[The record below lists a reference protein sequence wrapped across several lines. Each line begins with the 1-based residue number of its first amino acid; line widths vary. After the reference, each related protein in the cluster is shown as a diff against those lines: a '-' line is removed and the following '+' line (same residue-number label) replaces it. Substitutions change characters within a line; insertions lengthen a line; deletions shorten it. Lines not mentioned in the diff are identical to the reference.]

1 MECRRAPRTSETC
14 SCYIITSLRARAF
27 PSPHPMLRVNPLH
40 RKHLHQIH
48 ARPTEFMQQ
57 KTVETRTTHCRDG
70 EKKTRQRMVPP
81 ILLVIQ
87 FQWCS
92 ARSTRV
98 GSFQNGKGPRHF
110 SSVPASTL
118 FETGSGFLELID
130 HRVSSR
136 LAQGRPDSGWIAPIP
151 RVRYVGSPFDSGP
164 GRCATCAYFL
174 FFLPCNPLPPLNS
187 DFSVRYSA
195 PHRQFMQ
202 PRIVG
207 SPIARIG
214 RGRPD
219 SEWFRSYSWRAS
231 PMKKM

>member
-1 MECRRAPRTSETC
+1 
-14 SCYIITSLRARAF
+14 
-27 PSPHPMLRVNPLH
+27 MLRVNPLH

-98 GSFQNGKGPRHF
+98 GSCQNGKGPRHF

-130 HRVSSR
+130 HRVS
-136 LAQGRPDSGWIAPIP
+136 
-151 RVRYVGSPFDSGP
+151 
-164 GRCATCAYFL
+164 
-174 FFLPCNPLPPLNS
+174 PLPKGNLCS
-187 DFSVRYSA
+187 LVSSA
-195 PHRQFMQ
+195 LRSH
-202 PRIVG
+202 
-207 SPIARIG
+207 G
-214 RGRPD
+214 RRRPD

-231 PMKKM
+231 PMKEIGSPFDSGSGYLSMYAGQREFVQHRIAGAPGMVSASTSFRTNACRAQDRAQQTQ